1 MVPAWRSDLRAA
13 KRSLFLIAAGIVLLL
28 TCQVSAQGDVKPEL
42 NVALSVGPASADPRF
57 DNSFAGNSVL
67 RHVYEPLFYHD
78 AEGNLQPWLARS
90 WRYID
95 ERTLEIVLQ
104 EGVVFHNGEP
114 FTSESVKYT
123 IESIIDPDSQA
134 TNRAA
139 LTVIERIETP
149 DPHTVRIVTSQPSRP
164 LLGNLAFQP
173 VGFLPPA
180 SGNAIDQ
187 RSASEAIGTG
197 PYRMVEFEPGE
208 RVVLEENE
216 DYWAFDPAYSRIVF
230 DIISDAGARI
240 AAVEAE
246 QAMMINN
253 VSVDQAAR
261 LQAIPH
267 LEVVST
273 ETARTMFLMFR
284 FDKDI
289 VKNDLFRHALNVAI
303 NRDVIVD
310 VILGG
315 YAEVATSP
323 VPPALFAH
331 TELNVPEFDVD
342 EARRLLTEAGYDGEP
357 IELIAGSGRHLMDRL
372 IAQALAGLLEAAGV
386 TVDLRILEWGQFAN
400 ETWASADEDKSWDI
414 AFFGWGVATGDPD
427 WFLRPNFHSEISNFG
442 YANESVDDLIERGQA
457 TLDESEAREIYRQL
471 QEVLWEDLPA
481 LFLYY
486 QPQLDVVNTRLHGYA
501 TTPDEY
507 MYFDTL
513 VNRTRLE

>member
-1 MVPAWRSDLRAA
+1 
-13 KRSLFLIAAGIVLLL
+13 
-28 TCQVSAQGDVKPEL
+28 
-42 NVALSVGPASADPRF
+42 
-57 DNSFAGNSVL
+57 
-67 RHVYEPLFYHD
+67 
-78 AEGNLQPWLARS
+78 
-90 WRYID
+90 
-95 ERTLEIVLQ
+95 
-104 EGVVFHNGEP
+104 
-114 FTSESVKYT
+114 
-123 IESIIDPDSQA
+123 
-134 TNRAA
+134 
-139 LTVIERIETP
+139 
-149 DPHTVRIVTSQPSRP
+149 
-164 LLGNLAFQP
+164 
-173 VGFLPPA
+173 
-180 SGNAIDQ
+180 
-187 RSASEAIGTG
+187 
-197 PYRMVEFEPGE
+197 MVEFEPGE